1 MNTNLIAALGLASAA
16 LLPAHAA
23 LVNDASQIALPSVV
37 ADFEGFD
44 GLLSTGPVLV
54 APGVTFTGDA
64 GSELGANNRD
74 LGENGLWGGFG
85 NHFAAGAN
93 VGELRFTFGQLS
105 SGAGAFVNHYALSAL
120 PLGLVISVY
129 GDNNQIIET
138 HTVTV
143 ATDIN
148 GYDQGVFLGI
158 TRADADIR
166 SISFKGLG
174 VVVDNVTVT
183 TAVPEP
189 QTYALLLAGLALVG
203 AAAKRRR
210 QPQA

>member
-1 MNTNLIAALGLASAA
+1 MNKYLIAALGLASAA
-16 LLPAHAA
+16 LLPAHAT

-148 GYDQGVFLGI
+148 GYDEGVFLGI
-158 TRADADIR
+158 TRANADIR

>member
-16 LLPAHAA
+16 LLPAHAM

-54 APGVTFTGDA
+54 GPGVTFTGDA

-138 HTVTV
+138 HAVTV

-148 GYDQGVFLGI
+148 GYDEGVFLGI
-158 TRADADIR
+158 TRANADIR

>member
-1 MNTNLIAALGLASAA
+1 MNKYLIAALGLASSA
-16 LLPAHAA
+16 LLPAHAL
-23 LVNDASQIALPSVV
+23 LVTDVNQIALPTVT

-74 LGENGLWGGFG
+74 LGENGAWGGFG

-105 SGAGAFVNHYALSAL
+105 NGAGAFVNHFALAAL
-120 PLGLVISVY
+120 PLGLVVSVY

-143 ATDIN
+143 DTAFDS
-148 GYDQGVFLGI
+148 YDQGVFLGI
-158 TRADADIR
+158 TRANADIR

-183 TAVPEP
+183 AAVPEP
-189 QTYALLLAGLALVG
+189 QTYALLLAGLGLVG
-203 AAAKRRR
+203 AAARRRR
-210 QPQA
+210 QQA